1 MPIAITSKNFAAE
14 VEQETKPIV
23 MDLFASWCGPC
34 QQMKPIFKEL
44 EAELGSTYKFA
55 EVDVDEARDISIKY
69 AVTSVPTFLFIKNGQ
84 VKGKEMGYMSKEDL
98 KQKIRL
104 YLD

>member
-1 MPIAITSKNFAAE
+1 MPIAITSKNFATE
-14 VEQETKPIV
+14 VEQETKPIIL
-23 MDLFASWCGPC
+23 DLFASWCGPC

-44 EAELGSTYKFA
+44 ETEMNGSYKFA
-55 EVDVDEARDISIKY
+55 EVNVDDARDISIKY

-84 VKGKEMGYMSKEDL
+84 IKGKEMGYMSKEDL
-98 KQKIRL
+98 KQKIHH